1 MQNIIIMKKHTKQI
15 IKKFFLAGLIYASF
29 MAGYDYFNKEA
40 FNIMYFIINAFFFGS
55 VIATVEYFKLK
66 KQN

>member
-1 MQNIIIMKKHTKQI
+1 MQNINIMKKQTKQI
-15 IKKFFLAGLIYASF
+15 IQKFFLAGFIYAIF

-55 VIATVEYFKLK
+55 VIATIEYFKFK
-66 KQN
+66 KKN